1 MLEFLIAFILGVL
14 SIVSPCVLPI
24 VPLIFAGSR
33 GKAVNAVMI
42 VVGLIS
48 SAILAGTV
56 VSLLPFKIL
65 AYVIILLFSILLISE
80 KFEMYLTA
88 RFPIRMRNVSALPSF
103 IFGFLLAFLWLPCI
117 APFAGIALAQSILAG
132 PLVMAFYGMG
142 MAAGI
147 GLALKL
153 GENLVKRVITKKFDV
168 VRKVAGIVILIYLA
182 YFALSE
188 VLYWRW

>member
-65 AYVIILLFSILLISE
+65 AYVIIFLFSILLISE

-88 RFPIRMRNVSALPSF
+88 HFPIRMRSVSALPSF

-153 GENLVKRVITKKFDV
+153 GENLVRRIITKKFDV